1 MIPVRLGVPMTLVQE
16 EANLLAIRE
25 ILGHLG
31 ISMFLTQM
39 IQAVSLL
46 RDRALT
52 ILAPVVRMILAL
64 MTHLRVDLTTL
75 GQARAET
82 SAQVIR
88 M

>member
-46 RDRALT
+46 RDRDLT
-52 ILAPVVRMILAL
+52 ILAPVVRTILDR

-75 GQARAET
+75 GLARAET
-82 SAQVIR
+82 SARVIR

>member
-1 MIPVRLGVPMTLVQE
+1 MILVRLGAPMTLVQE
-16 EANLLAIRE
+16 EVNLLVIRE
-25 ILGHLG
+25 ILVHPG

-46 RDRALT
+46 RDRDLT
-52 ILAPVVRMILAL
+52 ILAR

-75 GQARAET
+75 GLARAET
-82 SAQVIR
+82 SARVIR

>member
-1 MIPVRLGVPMTLVQE
+1 MTLVRLGAPMTLVQE
-16 EANLLAIRE
+16 EVNLLVIRE
-25 ILGHLG
+25 ILVHPG

-52 ILAPVVRMILAL
+52 ILAL

>member
-1 MIPVRLGVPMTLVQE
+1 MILVRLGAPMTLVQE
-16 EANLLAIRE
+16 EVNLLVIRE
-25 ILGHLG
+25 ILVHPG

-39 IQAVSLL
+39 IQAVFLR

-52 ILAPVVRMILAL
+52 ILAL

-82 SAQVIR
+82 SARVIR

>member
-1 MIPVRLGVPMTLVQE
+1 MTLVRLGAPMTLVQGE
-16 EANLLAIRE
+16 VNLLVIRE
-25 ILGHLG
+25 ILVHPG

-46 RDRALT
+46 RDRGLT
-52 ILAPVVRMILAL
+52 ILAPVVRTILDR

-75 GQARAET
+75 GLARAET
-82 SAQVIR
+82 SARVIR

>member
-1 MIPVRLGVPMTLVQE
+1 MIPVRLGGAMTLVQE

-52 ILAPVVRMILAL
+52 ILAL

-82 SAQVIR
+82 SARVIR